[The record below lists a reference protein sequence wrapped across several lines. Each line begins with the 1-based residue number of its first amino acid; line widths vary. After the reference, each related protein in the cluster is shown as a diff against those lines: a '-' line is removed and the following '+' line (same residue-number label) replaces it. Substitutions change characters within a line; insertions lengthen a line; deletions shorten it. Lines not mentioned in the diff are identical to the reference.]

1 MSVYMRDKD
10 REKFVRLANRRVN
23 RALKTIQL
31 IGNLADR
38 SNYDYT
44 HEDVEKI
51 FSALRT
57 ELKRCEERF
66 SNLNAKNN
74 ELFRLE

>member
-1 MSVYMRDKD
+1 MREKD
-10 REKFVRLANRRVN
+10 RMKFVNLANKRVN

-31 IGNLADR
+31 IGNLSDR

-44 HEDVEKI
+44 REDVEKI
-51 FSALRT
+51 FQALRA

-66 SNLNAKNN
+66 SSLSAKDN
-74 ELFRLE
+74 EAFRLE

>member
-1 MSVYMRDKD
+1 MREKD
-10 REKFVRLANRRVN
+10 REKFVRLANRRVT
-23 RALKTIQL
+23 RALKNIQL
-31 IGNLADR
+31 IGNLSDR

-44 HEDVEKI
+44 REDVDKI
-51 FSALRT
+51 FSALRS

-66 SNLNAKNN
+66 SNMSAKDN